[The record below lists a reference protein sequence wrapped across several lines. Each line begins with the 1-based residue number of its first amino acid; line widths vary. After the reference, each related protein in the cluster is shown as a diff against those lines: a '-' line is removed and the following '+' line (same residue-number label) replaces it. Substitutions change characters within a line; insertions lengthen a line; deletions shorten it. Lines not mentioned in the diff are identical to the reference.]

1 MGQSMRDR
9 SEVCPLPP
17 GPLKD
22 LTLYSRPNPI
32 LVAVSLTF
40 ILMTS
45 GLVYYLMLPPPYTPP
60 PPPPPPHAVIAID
73 GDANFSDTALLE
85 GWPGDGSPEN
95 PFIIDGLDIVVDGG
109 HLISISNTRVSFTI
123 SNCNLTGA
131 CVNTMYGTDGTG
143 IYLNNVTNGEL
154 VNNICNSN
162 WHGIRLKYSDYNT
175 VENNTCLFNLN
186 AIGLAFSSY
195 NTVANNTCTSID
207 HGIGLGGGSDYN
219 IVANNTCNSNRVI
232 AIHLGFVGYN
242 TVANN
247 TCKYN
252 GIGIHL
258 SGSADNI
265 LENNICCNNSVG
277 ISLGESDHNT
287 VVNNT
292 CINNRGICIPPSWY
306 GVVTPHPGGNDIG
319 ISLEESDSNFVVDNI
334 CNNNE
339 IGIYLDDESEFN
351 TVENNTFSGN
361 TEHDIVDEWLAH
373 REYVAKQFMWFLA
386 GCGMILVVSVV
397 AFVKFRRMG
406 I

>member
-1 MGQSMRDR
+1 VGQSMRDR

-162 WHGIRLKYSDYNT
+162 WHGI
-175 VENNTCLFNLN
+175 
-186 AIGLAFSSY
+186 
-195 NTVANNTCTSID
+195 
-207 HGIGLGGGSDYN
+207 
-219 IVANNTCNSNRVI
+219 
-232 AIHLGFVGYN
+232 
-242 TVANN
+242 
-247 TCKYN
+247 
-252 GIGIHL
+252 
-258 SGSADNI
+258 
-265 LENNICCNNSVG
+265 
-277 ISLGESDHNT
+277 SLGESDHNT

-361 TEHDIVDEWLAH
+361 TEQDIVDEWLAH
-373 REYVAKQFMWFLA
+373 REEKELAHREYVGKQLVWFLA
-386 GCGMILVVSVV
+386 GCGMILVVSVIV
-397 AFVKFRRMG
+397 VVQFRRME